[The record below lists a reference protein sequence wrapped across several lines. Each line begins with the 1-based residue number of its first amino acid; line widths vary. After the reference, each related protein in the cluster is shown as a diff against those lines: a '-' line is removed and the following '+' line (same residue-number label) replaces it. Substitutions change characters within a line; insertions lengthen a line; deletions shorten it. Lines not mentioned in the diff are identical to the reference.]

1 MQRNAFPLQ
10 GVERELYELLSECN
24 IITLPQCKGYSPL
37 SRTPIRARSIVL
49 QASQCQADEVK
60 VCWGQ
65 SAWYLKFLP
74 IYKRREYTNHAVAT
88 DQAMQ
93 IGGVS
98 SLLLL

>member
-1 MQRNAFPLQ
+1 MQGLPT
-10 GVERELYELLSECN
+10 S
-24 IITLPQCKGYSPL
+24 ITHSDPCQVHRK
-37 SRTPIRARSIVL
+37 AL

-65 SAWYLKFLP
+65 SAWYLKSLP

-88 DQAMQ
+88 DQAMK